1 MLNSIEF
8 TNSKVLNYQ
17 VSCVMIHDSTHEWVT
32 SRNPKAKPAPTI
44 VVIITILFGLHGT
57 NLTIMP
63 EETAF

>member
-32 SRNPKAKPAPTI
+32 SKNPKAKPVPTI
-44 VVIITILFGLHGT
+44 VVFIFGLHGT